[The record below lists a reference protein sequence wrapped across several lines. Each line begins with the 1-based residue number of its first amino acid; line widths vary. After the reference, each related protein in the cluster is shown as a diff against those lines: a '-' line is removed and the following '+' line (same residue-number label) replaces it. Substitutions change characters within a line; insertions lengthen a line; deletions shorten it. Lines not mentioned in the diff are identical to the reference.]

1 MNAGSATTAAT
12 GSQDNAACPPQD
24 ARRRFRDGLI
34 TPTSGWSAG
43 YAQAN
48 IVMVPSDWAPDVLL
62 FAQRNPQAVPLL
74 DVSEAGE
81 TGARLAAEAD
91 LRTDIPLYR
100 VWENG
105 TMVSEQSEITNVW
118 RDDLVTFLIGCSFS
132 FETALLK
139 ADVPIRNVEQGR
151 NVSMYTTNVDC
162 RPAGRLSGRLVVS
175 MRPIPPDKVV
185 PAVQTTGRMPLV
197 HGAPVHVGAPE
208 LLGIDDV
215 QNPDYGDPVVALDT
229 DVPVLWACGVT
240 PHVAIMSSGVPFA
253 ITHAPGHMLITDLPD
268 SQLQTA

>member
-1 MNAGSATTAAT
+1 MNAVRATTAAT
-12 GSQDNAACPPQD
+12 PPLDSAACAPEE
-24 ARRRFRDGLI
+24 ARRHFRDGLI
-34 TPTSGWSAG
+34 TPTSGWSSG

-48 IVMVPSDWAPDVLL
+48 IVMVPRDWAPDVLL

-81 TGARLAAEAD
+81 TGARLAAGAD

-105 TMVSEQSEITNVW
+105 VMVSERAEITDVW

-132 FETALLK
+132 FETALMN
-139 ADVPIRNVEQGR
+139 ASVPIRNVEQGR
-151 NVSMYTTNVDC
+151 NVSMYTTNIEC
-162 RPAGRLSGRLVVS
+162 RSAGRLSGHLVVS
-175 MRPIPPDKVV
+175 MRPIPPSKVV

-208 LLGIDDV
+208 LLGIDDI
-215 QNPDYGDPVVALDT
+215 QAPDYGDPVDAEDT
-229 DVPVLWACGVT
+229 DVPVFWACGVT

-253 ITHAPGHMLITDLPD
+253 ITHAPGHMLVTDLPD